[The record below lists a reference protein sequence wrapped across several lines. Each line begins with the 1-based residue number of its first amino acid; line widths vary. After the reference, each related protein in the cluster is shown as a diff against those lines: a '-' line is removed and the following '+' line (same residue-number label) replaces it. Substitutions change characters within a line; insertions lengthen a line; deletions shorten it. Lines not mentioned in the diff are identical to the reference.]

1 VDIAKVIVDQS
12 QQLWSDATWTH
23 CALAFIVLWMAV
35 YKLAPFKDNQNI
47 HEAMEYMGLVVIV
60 LVTALAFAYG
70 GWIGLGALAFV
81 IAVR

>member
-1 VDIAKVIVDQS
+1 MDLAKIIVDHS
-12 QQLWSDATWTH
+12 TQLWSDATWTQ
-23 CALAFIVLWMAV
+23 CALAFIILWAAV
-35 YKLAPFKDNQNI
+35 YKLAPFRDHQGL
-47 HEAMEYMGLVVIV
+47 HEAMEYLGLVVII

>member
-1 VDIAKVIVDQS
+1 MDLAKIIVDQS
-12 QQLWSDATWTH
+12 QQLWSGTTWTH
-23 CALAFIVLWMAV
+23 CAMAFILLWAAV
-35 YKLAPFKDNQNI
+35 YKLAPIKNQTA
-47 HEAMEYMGLVVIV
+47 HEAMEYMGLIVIV